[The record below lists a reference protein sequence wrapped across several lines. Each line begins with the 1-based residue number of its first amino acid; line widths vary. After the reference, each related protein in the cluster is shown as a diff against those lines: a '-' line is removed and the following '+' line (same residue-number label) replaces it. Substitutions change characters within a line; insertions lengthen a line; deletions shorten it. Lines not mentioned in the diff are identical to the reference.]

1 MFDKSTFKFNMPEI
15 NAYIVV
21 IGILSLIL
29 MYFNIYIGTV
39 VFIIFILF
47 FIIGE

>member
-1 MFDKSTFKFNMPEI
+1 MFDKSTFKFNMPET

-29 MYFNIYIGTV
+29 LYFNIYIGTA
-39 VFIIFILF
+39 IFILY
-47 FIIGE
+47 

>member
-1 MFDKSTFKFNMPEI
+1 MFNKSAFKVNMPEI

-29 MYFNIYIGTV
+29 MYYNIYIGM
-39 VFIIFILF
+39 L
-47 FIIGE
+47 GK